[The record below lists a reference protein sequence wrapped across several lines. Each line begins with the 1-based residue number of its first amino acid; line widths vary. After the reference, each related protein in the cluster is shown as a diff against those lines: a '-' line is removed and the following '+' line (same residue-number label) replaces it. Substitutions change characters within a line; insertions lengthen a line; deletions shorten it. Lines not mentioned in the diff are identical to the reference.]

1 LSANY
6 YGGHEQP
13 LPRSSL
19 NRRALEDASIGGL
32 TPSSAGHG
40 LARNE
45 TLDSIVDDSTQIHND
60 VGGNPMKRI
69 ELENLNQHRSLNT
82 SLAHQQNS
90 VFLSNQKHV
99 NSQQLHAYE
108 SAGRGEP
115 RARSYL
121 GGGPPAGMTQ
131 TPSYDA
137 LNQHML
143 PQVSHRSGSLQHGGL
158 NAQHS
163 QVSRGGS
170 VSLSQLHSYNQ
181 NVLRQAQ
188 ASQFLSTNIAVEVL
202 NKPLQKKAHLA
213 NAQSL
218 RPYINPNSE
227 YFQSK
232 QYGNLLSWED
242 KAGAAR

>member
-1 LSANY
+1 MSANH
-6 YGGHEQP
+6 YGEQEQP

-19 NRRALEDASIGGL
+19 KRRALEDGSIGGL
-32 TPSSAGHG
+32 TPSSADHG

-45 TLDSIVDDSTQIHND
+45 TLDSIVDDSAQIHND
-60 VGGNPMKRI
+60 IGGNQMKRI
-69 ELENLNQHRSLNT
+69 ELKNLNQQQSHNS
-82 SLAHQQNS
+82 SLAHQKNS
-90 VFLSNQKHV
+90 ALLSNQKQV
-99 NSQQLHAYE
+99 NGQQLHAYE
-108 SAGRGEP
+108 SAGPGEP

-121 GGGPPAGMTQ
+121 GGGPSAGMTQ

-143 PQVSHRSGSLQHGGL
+143 PQISHRAGSLQHSAQ
-158 NAQHS
+158 NAHHS
-163 QVSRGGS
+163 QMSRGGS

-181 NVLRQAQ
+181 NVLQKAQ
-188 ASQFLSTNIAVEVL
+188 ANQFLSTNIAVEVL

-242 KAGAAR
+242 KAGVAQ